1 MKCVTALLVAAG
13 FALAAPAAGVAEEN
27 LFANPDF
34 ELGRQA
40 WRICKT
46 DGTTCTFRVEAADA
60 AAGRHSALLAVDRA
74 RDWGMQFGQYVTAG
88 AKGRTYT
95 FAVIARAVGD
105 PVAVD
110 LQVERSGKPYDR
122 AARSPSVT
130 LTKEWRELHV
140 TFTVAKDF
148 PEGWFAYVSCTQT
161 GARFRVDMFRLYE
174 GTYVPYKAA
183 AREGRAPV
191 AVRLFDTTK
200 PSPEPLTAEAL
211 SERPGWV
218 EVPEDDLGHPFKGD
232 AVLLNNRMALVLR
245 RRANGAEVYTLEP
258 DGPALR
264 TRLVPAGDAPAGR
277 LVSVKMLEN
286 DPAGAVLET
295 AYTASGGDTLGVAYA
310 LRMGQVFV
318 ETTPRGSTKTLC
330 VEAPCR
336 FMVLPDFFADDIVLD
351 ARELPVA
358 EAELPADHVV
368 LRLLPD
374 RRAIVMTVVKTAAE
388 DVRVGLAGQG
398 EARRFNQSHIP
409 IGEDGKLWVAVLAAP
424 GIWHGRDVAA
434 QDAGKAVR
442 LDWTRPFPAQYRVD
456 FRRAGGLAD
465 SWEMVVERPG
475 GTFMKQGWYGG
486 GTTLP
491 PNRSRWITVLGRFAY
506 PCWMDGSGR
515 GHLQP
520 LKSKVVRFEG
530 PAVVYPINRSKATPL
545 DAFTVVDIVRNA
557 LGVGPCEFILDVEG
571 QRPENRG
578 RATCSARDTLNPIF
592 AKGRQKEQRAKI
604 ERTLDEVMVFI
615 RYIRGRIE
623 HYRAFA
629 HELLDDLA
637 AQKRAHPDLAEPL
650 AELERIARTMDE
662 RFAARKD
669 AIKTPAYARKMC
681 DEFRRT
687 MIDYEGDDA
696 AARCKA
702 FTKALVEIGGNQ
714 DELAGECRWAM
725 KMIRQQ
731 AGLMAVREPRL
742 AKVAADI
749 RRRAQEVMRRPAGHE
764 AARH

>member
-1 MKCVTALLVAAG
+1 MTALLVAGCAVV
-13 FALAAPAAGVAEEN
+13 AAPVAAAAAPQN

-34 ELGRQA
+34 EMGRQA

-46 DGTTCTFRVEAADA
+46 DGTTCTFSVDGADA
-60 AAGRHSALLAVDRA
+60 AAGRHSALLAVERA
-74 RDWGMQFGQYVTAG
+74 RDWGMQFGQYLTAG

-95 FAVIARAVGD
+95 FAVFARAVEGR
-105 PVAVD
+105 VAVD

-122 AARSPSVT
+122 AARSRAVT
-130 LTKEWRELHV
+130 LTDAWQELHV
-140 TFTVAKDF
+140 TFTVEKEF
-148 PEGWFAYVSCTQT
+148 PEGWFAYVSCTQA

-174 GTYVPYKAA
+174 GLYVPYEAA
-183 AREGRAPV
+183 AREARAPA
-191 AVRLFDTTK
+191 AVRLFDTAA
-200 PSPEPLTAEAL
+200 PSPDPLPAGTLKA
-211 SERPGWV
+211 RPGWV
-218 EVPEDDLGHPFKGD
+218 EVPRDNLGHLFKGD
-232 AVLLNNRMALVLR
+232 AVLLNNRIALVLR
-245 RRANGAEVYTLEP
+245 RRGNGAEVYAVGAAGL
-258 DGPALR
+258 ALR
-264 TRLVPAGDAPAGR
+264 ARLTPVGETTAGR
-277 LVSVKMLEN
+277 LASLKVIEN
-286 DPAGAVLET
+286 DPAGAILEAT
-295 AYTASGGDTLGVAYA
+295 HTASAGRRLGVAYA

-318 ETTPRGSTKTLC
+318 ETTARQGTRSLR
-330 VEAPCR
+330 VAAPSR
-336 FMVLPDFFADDIVLD
+336 FIVLPDFFADDIVLD
-351 ARELPVA
+351 ARALPVGQA
-358 EAELPADHVV
+358 DLPADHVV

-398 EARRFNQSHIP
+398 EARCFDESEIP
-409 IGEDGKLWVAVLAAP
+409 YGEDGNLWVAVLASP
-424 GIWHGRDVAA
+424 GIWHAHDVSKE
-434 QDAGKAVR
+434 DAGKAVR
-442 LDWTRPFPAQYRVD
+442 LDWTRPFLAQYRVD
-456 FRRAGGLAD
+456 YRRENGLTD
-465 SWEMVVERPG
+465 SWEMVVERPDG
-475 GTFMKQGWYGG
+475 RFTKQGSYGG

-491 PNRSRWITVLGRFAY
+491 PNRSRWTTVLGRFAY
-506 PCWMDGSGR
+506 PCWMDRGGR

-530 PAVVYPINRSKATPL
+530 PAVVYPVNRSKATPL

-571 QRPENRG
+571 QRAENRG

-592 AKGRQKEQRAKI
+592 AKGRQREQRAKI

-615 RYIRGRIE
+615 RYIRGRIA

-629 HELLDDLA
+629 HDLLDDLA
-637 AQKRAHPDLAEPL
+637 AEKRAHPDLAEPL
-650 AELERIARTMDE
+650 ADLEALARTMDE

-669 AIKTPAYARKMC
+669 AIKTPAYAQKMC

-696 AARCKA
+696 AARCKR

-731 AGLMAVREPRL
+731 AGLMAVRDPRL
-742 AKVAADI
+742 ARIAADI
-749 RRRAQEVMRRPAGHE
+749 RDRTGEVMRRPAGHE
-764 AARH
+764 GARH